1 MLDISCQ
8 LHILRYLVFCCLEE
22 KTGWLWHWT
31 WLDLNVSYEKNS
43 RNLLDVSHDSSM
55 IAELGFVTLTR
66 ESGYK
71 PFFKQKYLG
80 KNRLSSIN
88 PLLVSLQRFC
98 ICLFF
103 VWCGP
108 WLGIEPRTSRMRSQ
122 HCTTNMEWFMRK
134 RKEYKMISTKGTYF
148 HLNTTQYILQR
159 GWHLFGSVCFLKNF

>member
-43 RNLLDVSHDSSM
+43 RNLLDVSHDSSI

-71 PFFKQKYLG
+71 PFFKQNILR

-108 WLGIEPRTSRMRSQ
+108 WLGIEPRTSRTRSLSVYTS
-122 HCTTNMEWFMRK
+122 CKGNFSLMDKLMLMKLYRVVFYNLRMCM
-134 RKEYKMISTKGTYF
+134 KEDNLGPKYFKGDY
-148 HLNTTQYILQR
+148 
-159 GWHLFGSVCFLKNF
+159 